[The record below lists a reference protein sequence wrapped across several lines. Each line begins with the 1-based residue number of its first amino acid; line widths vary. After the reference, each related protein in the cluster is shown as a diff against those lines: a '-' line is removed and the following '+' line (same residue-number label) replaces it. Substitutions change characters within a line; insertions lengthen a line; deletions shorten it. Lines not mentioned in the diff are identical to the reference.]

1 VDRLLQVKLTM
12 PRQRQRIV
20 TRSRLNTLLG
30 GILRARLLLLSAPP
44 GFGKTT
50 ALVDWLAATDTGCA
64 WLSLETADNDPV
76 RFLRY
81 LWAAV
86 ANMAADGQSS
96 PAGGAPSAALPDV
109 IDEIATILAERPEPS
124 ILVLDDYH
132 LIEEA
137 EVQRAVS
144 MLLDRLPAQAH
155 LAIATR
161 VDPAL
166 PLARLRARGELL
178 EVRAEALRF
187 TSKEAGSFLA
197 ERMGLALSDADV
209 ETLVARTE
217 GWPAVLQLAG
227 LSLTGRADV
236 SSYVRDF
243 AATHRFVLDF
253 ITEEVLGRL
262 DPDVS
267 EFLLKTSVLDRLTG
281 PLCDALTGRTDG
293 QAMLEVLER
302 SNLLTVPLDDERRW
316 YRYHRLFADLLR
328 ARLQVE
334 HPGDADGLHLRAAN
348 WYEREGIAGEAVDH
362 ALRSGDPRRARD
374 LIAKASPD
382 LIHHAEFATLRA
394 WLDELPT
401 EVVRSDLLLSTFYA
415 YALALAGQTDGV
427 DGRLADA
434 EAALPAA
441 AASGEPAAGTVP
453 AHLSMIRSIVA
464 RIEGDR
470 PAAVA
475 HAEEALMLVP
485 HGLSPTRAALIVGDA
500 QAILGH
506 ALLGAGELDRA
517 FNAYRAARPLLKR
530 AGNRLGEADITR
542 NLARVEVR
550 RGRLRAALA
559 ACDEVLAEAA
569 GDATSDLPAL
579 APVHLARAEVLDRL
593 GEAGAAEAAE
603 RALGLARRSG
613 DVATL
618 RDARALLDRAA
629 TRRPTR
635 RSGSALVEQL
645 TERELEVLRLVAA
658 GHSNRQIAAELYLA
672 LGTVKTHVHS
682 IAGKLG
688 AANRVEAT
696 VTARELGLLG

>member
-1 VDRLLQVKLTM
+1 
-12 PRQRQRIV
+12 
-20 TRSRLNTLLG
+20 
-30 GILRARLLLLSAPP
+30 LSAPP

-50 ALVDWLAATDTGCA
+50 ALVDWLAASDTKCA
-64 WLSLETADNDPV
+64 WLSLDTADNDPV

-86 ANMAADGQSS
+86 ANMAADGKGSL
-96 PAGGAPSAALPDV
+96 AGAAPSAAVPDV
-109 IDEIATILAERPEPS
+109 IDEIATILAERSEPS
-124 ILVLDDYH
+124 LLVLDDYH

-144 MLLDRLPAQAH
+144 ILLDRLPTQAH
-155 LAIATR
+155 LVIATR

-178 EVRAEALRF
+178 EVRADALRF
-187 TSKEAGSFLA
+187 TTEEARSFLA

-227 LSLTGRADV
+227 LSLIGRTDV
-236 SSYVRDF
+236 SSYIRDF

-262 DPDVS
+262 ADDVG
-267 EFLLKTSVLDRLTG
+267 EFLLETSVLDRLTG

-293 QAMLEVLER
+293 QAMLEGLER
-302 SNLLTVPLDDERRW
+302 SNLLIVPLDDERRW

-328 ARLQVE
+328 ARLGVE
-334 HPGDADGLHLRAAN
+334 HPTEPDALHLRAAD
-348 WYEREGIAGEAVDH
+348 WYEREGILGEAVDH

-394 WLDELPT
+394 WLDELPI

-441 AASGEPAAGTVP
+441 TARADPAAATVP
-453 AHLSMIRSIVA
+453 AHLALIRSIVA
-464 RIEGDR
+464 RLEGDR

-475 HAEEALMLVP
+475 HAEGAVMLVP
-485 HGLSPTRAALIVGDA
+485 HGLSPDRAALLLGDA
-500 QAILGH
+500 HAILGH
-506 ALLGAGELDRA
+506 ALLDAGELDRA
-517 FNAYRAARPLLKR
+517 FDAYRAARPLLKR

-559 ACDEVLAEAA
+559 ACDDVLADAA
-569 GDATSDLPAL
+569 GDATSDVPAL
-579 APVHLARAEVLDRL
+579 APVHVARAEVLHRL
-593 GEAGAAEAAE
+593 GEASAAEAAE

-613 DVATL
+613 DVVTL
-618 RDARALLDRAA
+618 REARALLDRAA

-635 RSGSALVEQL
+635 PPGSGLVEPL
-645 TERELEVLRLVAA
+645 TEREIEVLRLVAA
-658 GHSNRQIAAELYLA
+658 GRSNRQIAAELYLA

-688 AANRVEAT
+688 ASNRVEAT
-696 VTARELGLLG
+696 ARARDFGLLD